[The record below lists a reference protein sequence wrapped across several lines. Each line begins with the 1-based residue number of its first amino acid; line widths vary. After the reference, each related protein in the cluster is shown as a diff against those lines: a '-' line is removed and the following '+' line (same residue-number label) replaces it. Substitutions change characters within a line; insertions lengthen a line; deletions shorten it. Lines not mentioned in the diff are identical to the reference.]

1 METYSKMKSSH
12 MKPRISVKK
21 ENFSEDVLHSVKA
34 LLQSRK
40 ELCNVSAGEWLKEG
54 NEENVIEIMFLGFAD
69 ETDASYVQELAAI
82 SVELSDLVKS
92 LHFCSL
98 SDNEVIFLKD
108 VKKPTQTSDGS
119 KLPNYLSDVI
129 CVMRISPMFLKLK
142 LDSVFSLL
150 SRYTAGVRYTVD
162 LHSVQKQHS
171 RTSLGEDD
179 DTNQSVSSIEDDF
192 VTAFEHLEE
201 EPSAVRDNASSN
213 CGTSRN
219 QRDAASQTIKVHCS
233 EDTGSKIIVSSLCQ
247 KSSAKSAASMTNIMG
262 IKKLS
267 SSVKSSVTTLISDS
281 WKQKSFYRPCS
292 SSDQVSYMLPKT
304 MFPSSPA
311 ESSESECSSPS
322 PIIFL
327 DEESYQKSLKAK
339 LDVPNIPVVKDGI
352 EDSDSEL
359 SEFFDS
365 FDQFDDL
372 DQCLESTC
380 KLIKEPTLGNPPQ
393 KRKFAQEK
401 SCSTSTMNPQ
411 NFKFDRPTLPAN
423 VRKPTPRKLESPYS
437 TACDVPDSPR
447 PVKSSS
453 EDTGTLFSP
462 IRSSAFSPLGS
473 CAADYLYQI
482 DSSSRE
488 GIRQND
494 CTFYNTFSD
503 YANSV
508 SFEIL
513 DSILHSQTT
522 SLQKHK
528 GDISCCGQA
537 TSKNEEVKVKLKRKS
552 FGKETDRKAK
562 FKHKPLMIKNS
573 IQKFA
578 TELVEKSFG
587 SAFKE
592 LQKGVSSCT
601 SALCHL
607 AAKLTSSVFQMAFY
621 EIGRRRAFLLKQHA
635 INSLANFLVGEAMTG
650 ALRELQ
656 YVKKQI
662 FTNTVT
668 RFAADLAE
676 ELVFE
681 GIMEVCQFSHPPTP
695 TTSQYQGF
703 EFGDPVVQSYAK
715 DLSESVI
722 QEAFIEL
729 SQVDVTFTTQAAISV
744 SVDNIKYVSA
754 ENTFQS
760 TQTSNTFPNFQER
773 ALIAPNLLQE
783 SKKECTIQEAL
794 FFTTG
799 IVSSIPV
806 PPAGRVLCQP
816 QTMFHVQ
823 KAMQRTLPLSTDSF
837 NMCNNS
843 MQNPDFVARKNEEE
857 KSSPRNIYLNSEH
870 KQIVEDS
877 QYLHKYC
884 DVEPKAKD
892 FSVNNGTESNRHA
905 VLQNY
910 SGTLLDIVV
919 SEAYEVIRSSR
930 VTKTVEEYAD
940 YLTRKIVPPA
950 APHSQILD
958 EGTSKNQFA
967 DHLTKHIICSAAETK
982 SKLSN
987 VCQPVMLVENLYPAA
1002 INWNTKLTGATK
1014 KQELEKQDTVSSVM
1028 QEQQMQLKLSI
1039 VPVSSSQCSLTSARE
1054 CAQEHKNEV
1063 DMLCSNTL
1071 FGSNVN
1077 LRSLNAEG
1085 FADASSYSVKCLHK
1099 PMQNGDDQNTQMTSF
1114 VQENWNRHINGL
1126 SSTMFSCGDSL
1137 QMDDKP
1143 NTSGMNS
1150 IVIPNAPPTT
1160 PYPVSSE
1167 WNLKKLTKKLKG
1179 ALAKEFAPATPPSTP
1194 HTPSVTGLS
1203 DTEHDSIPK
1212 EEFIFKLMRSLS
1224 EEVESS
1230 KGEEHSGRLSEPIE
1244 GSEKTVNYADHLA
1257 SNIISMATE
1266 MAAFYLDDK
1275 VVPGDSDKKY
1285 SVLRFLNERWG
1296 YANCMKNISE
1306 ETLKSLWNYAG
1317 DLAGDV
1323 ISDAKKMLSL
1333 RHCKL
1338 LRLKKVNGHIDCF
1351 YFRKKGKE
1359 CRPKERLC
1367 AVTDQWPREVDLSVL
1382 SLPSSLCPTGLI
1394 SKYPS
1399 CESVT
1404 EEYADHIIRVLKKEG
1419 ANSDLIMDQY
1429 ASRLAYRSIK
1439 SGLQQAAR
1447 NIKLNY
1453 NKRVF
1458 PVRHL
1463 QGNGKY
1469 KTLRLFNKQDNQ
1481 EIDAKRQIWSGIAHH
1496 CEDPACE
1503 NSSVPRNDCSGL
1515 FHFAESLAHT
1525 ITCDVRK
1532 KLKMSAVCLPK
1543 SLTDSCLYRKSNFT
1557 EVAGDIV
1564 KTTFSKTLVP
1574 LSERNKLYHST
1585 GSLNE
1590 YSHNESLIQTIDQ
1603 YARKVV
1609 DDTLEMSFET
1619 VSLQATDRRKSIDRF
1634 LYAEKLSQLSETECR
1649 YCSIKEQP
1657 YSAGSLS
1664 PYLTGQDSSSRLKK
1678 LSKSK
1683 HGSLSQKPRVFHF
1696 DMPKIHIDLE
1706 QRAIFA
1712 ERLVTA
1718 AIEKAEREL
1727 SNTSLAADSGIGQ
1740 DGISFAESLTTEIM
1754 TSAMTNIGQAAN
1766 ISCVGKDGF
1775 PPIEPVSQQMNL
1787 SVGDDST
1794 GSWSNLS
1801 FEDEHPDESS
1811 SFLHLSDSNGNSS
1824 SWSSLGLEGE
1834 MYEENISFPPSDS
1847 DGAEDKEEELN
1858 NPTNGVRP
1866 VDKVL
1871 VIMNIDMESGIV
1883 DPQLR
1888 TILQWI
1894 AASESE
1900 VSLLHFHETVRKE
1913 LILLSKRLR
1922 EKEWKVGDLL
1932 HAVLKYC
1939 ETMQKT
1945 SDGER
1950 SLRKPLFGWLLENA

>member
-1 METYSKMKSSH
+1 METCSKMKNSH

-21 ENFSEDVLHSVKA
+21 ENFNEEVLHSVKA
-34 LLQSRK
+34 LLKSRK

-54 NEENVIEIMFLGFAD
+54 DEENVIEIMFLGFAD

-82 SVELSDLVKS
+82 SQELSDLVKS

-108 VKKPTQTSDGS
+108 VKKLSQTADGS
-119 KLPNYLSDVI
+119 KIPNYLSGVI
-129 CVMRISPMFLKLK
+129 CVMRLSPMIPKLK

-150 SRYTAGVRYTVD
+150 SRYTAGIRYTVD
-162 LHSVQKQHS
+162 LHSVQKHHS
-171 RTSLGEDD
+171 QASLGEDD

-201 EPSAVRDNASSN
+201 DDPSTPCDNASSN

-219 QRDAASQTIKVHCS
+219 QRDAASQTIQHHCS
-233 EDTGSKIIVSSLCQ
+233 EDAGSKIIVSSLCQ
-247 KSSAKSAASMTNIMG
+247 KSAKSAASVTSIMG
-262 IKKLS
+262 IKKCS

-281 WKQKSFYRPCS
+281 WKQKSFYRPCC
-292 SSDQVSYMLPKT
+292 SSDQVSCMIPKT

-311 ESSESECSSPS
+311 ESSESDCSSPS

-327 DEESYQKSLKAK
+327 DEEGYQKSLKAK
-339 LDVPNIPVVKDGI
+339 LELPNIPVVKDGI

-365 FDQFDDL
+365 FDQFDDIELCL
-372 DQCLESTC
+372 DSTY
-380 KLIKEPTLGNPPQ
+380 KLIKEPILGNPPQ

-401 SCSTSTMNPQ
+401 PYSTTTMNPP
-411 NFKFDRPTLPAN
+411 NFKFDCPTLPAN

-437 TACDVPDSPR
+437 SACDVTDSPR
-447 PVKSSS
+447 PVKSSN

-473 CAADYLYQI
+473 CVTDHAYQI
-482 DSSSRE
+482 DTCKE
-488 GIRQND
+488 GIRKND

-503 YANSV
+503 SFANSV

-513 DSILHSQTT
+513 DSVLHSQTT
-522 SLQKHK
+522 SVQKHK
-528 GDISCCGQA
+528 GDISCRGQA
-537 TSKNEEVKVKLKRKS
+537 TSKNEAKAVKLKRKS

-562 FKHKPLMIKNS
+562 FKHKPLMIKS
-573 IQKFA
+573 GIQKFA
-578 TELVEKSFG
+578 ADLVEKSFG

-635 INSLANFLVGEAMTG
+635 INGLANFLVGEAMSG

-695 TTSQYQGF
+695 STSQCQGF
-703 EFGDPVVQSYAK
+703 EYGDPVVRSYAK

-729 SQVDVTFTTQAAISV
+729 SQADVTFTTQAAISV
-744 SVDNIKYVSA
+744 SVDNVKYVSA
-754 ENTFQS
+754 ENMLQS
-760 TQTSNTFPNFQER
+760 TQTSNTFSNFQDR
-773 ALIAPNLLQE
+773 VIIAPNLLQE
-783 SKKECTIQEAL
+783 SEKECTIQQAL

-823 KAMQRTLPLSTDSF
+823 KTAQRTHPLADSF
-837 NMCNNS
+837 NTCNNS
-843 MQNPDFVARKNEEE
+843 MQNPDFVVRKNEEVE
-857 KSSPRNIYLNSEH
+857 SSLRNIYLNSER
-870 KQIVEDS
+870 QIVENS
-877 QYLHKYC
+877 QQYFHK
-884 DVEPKAKD
+884 PKTKD
-892 FSVNNGTESNRHA
+892 FSVNNSTESNKHA
-905 VLQNY
+905 VFKDY
-910 SGTLLDIVV
+910 SGTMLDIVV
-919 SEAYEVIRSSR
+919 SEAYEVIRSSK

-940 YLTRKIVPPA
+940 CLTRKIVPPA
-950 APHSQILD
+950 VPHSQILD
-958 EGTSKNQFA
+958 ERALKNHVA
-967 DHLTKHIICSAAETK
+967 DHLAKRIVKCSTTETK
-982 SKLSN
+982 SKLPN
-987 VCQPVMLVENLYPAA
+987 VCQPVISVENLYPSA
-1002 INWNTKLTGATK
+1002 INWNTKPTGAINK
-1014 KQELEKQDTVSSVM
+1014 LESEKQDTVSSAL
-1028 QEQQMQLKLSI
+1028 QQQQQMQLKLSI
-1039 VPVSSSQCSLTSARE
+1039 FPVPSSQDSFTTARD
-1054 CAQEHKNEV
+1054 CAQERKNHEV

-1077 LRSLNAEG
+1077 LKSLNAEG
-1085 FADASSYSVKCLHK
+1085 FIDASSYSVKCLHK
-1099 PMQNGDDQNTQMTSF
+1099 PIQNSDYQNTKMASF
-1114 VQENWNRHINGL
+1114 DQENWNPHINGI
-1126 SSTMFSCGDSL
+1126 SSTMFSCGDFL
-1137 QMDDKP
+1137 QIDKS
-1143 NTSGMNS
+1143 NTSGTNS
-1150 IVIPNAPPTT
+1150 TVVPNAPPST

-1194 HTPSVTGLS
+1194 HTPSVTGLY
-1203 DTEHDSIPK
+1203 DTEHDSVPK
-1212 EEFIFKLMRSLS
+1212 EEFILKLMRSLS

-1230 KGEEHSGRLSEPIE
+1230 KAEEHSGRISEAIKR
-1244 GSEKTVNYADHLA
+1244 SEKTVNYADRLA
-1257 SNIISMATE
+1257 SSIITMATE

-1275 VVPGDSDKKY
+1275 VVLGNSDEKY

-1296 YANCMKNISE
+1296 YPTCMKNISE
-1306 ETLKSLWNYAG
+1306 ETLNSLWNYAG

-1323 ISDAKKMLSL
+1323 ISDAKKMLNLS
-1333 RHCKL
+1333 HCKL

-1351 YFRKKGKE
+1351 YFRKKSKE
-1359 CRPKERLC
+1359 CRPKERFC
-1367 AVTDQWPREVDLSVL
+1367 AMTDQWPREVDLSVL
-1382 SLPSSLCPTGLI
+1382 SLPSSLCTAGLI

-1429 ASRLAYRSIK
+1429 AGRLAYRSIK

-1447 NIKLNY
+1447 KIKLNY

-1458 PVRHL
+1458 PVRCS
-1463 QGNGKY
+1463 QGNAKY
-1469 KTLRLFNKQDNQ
+1469 QTLRLFNKQNNQ
-1481 EIDAKRQIWSGIAHH
+1481 EIDAKRQILSGIAHH
-1496 CEDPACE
+1496 CEDLACE
-1503 NSSVPRNDCSGL
+1503 NNSVSREECGDL

-1525 ITCDVRK
+1525 ITRDVRRK
-1532 KLKMSAVCLPK
+1532 FKMSAVCLPK

-1590 YSHNESLIQTIDQ
+1590 YSPNEGLIQTIEQ

-1609 DDTLEMSFET
+1609 DDALEMSFET
-1619 VSLQATDRRKSIDRF
+1619 VNLQATDRRKSIDRF
-1634 LYAEKLSQLSETECR
+1634 LYAEKLSRLSETECR
-1649 YCSIKEQP
+1649 YCSIKDQP
-1657 YSAGSLS
+1657 YSAGALC

-1683 HGSLSQKPRVFHF
+1683 HGSLAQKSRIFHF
-1696 DMPKIHIDLE
+1696 EMPKIHIDLE
-1706 QRAIFA
+1706 QRAVFA
-1712 ERLVTA
+1712 ERLVNA
-1718 AIEKAEREL
+1718 AIGKVEREL

-1754 TSAMTNIGQAAN
+1754 TSAMTNIGQAVN
-1766 ISCVGKDGF
+1766 ISSVGKDGF
-1775 PPIEPVSQQMNL
+1775 LPIESVSQQMNL
-1787 SVGDDST
+1787 SFGDDST

-1811 SFLHLSDSNGNSS
+1811 SFLHLSDS
-1824 SWSSLGLEGE
+1824 
-1834 MYEENISFPPSDS
+1834 
-1847 DGAEDKEEELN
+1847 DGAEDKDEELN
-1858 NPTNGVRP
+1858 NPTNGVEP

-1871 VIMNIDMESGIV
+1871 LIMNIDMEPRIV

-1888 TILQWI
+1888 TALQWI
-1894 AASESE
+1894 AASELE
-1900 VSLLHFHETVRKE
+1900 VSQLHFHEIARKE
-1913 LILLSKRLR
+1913 FILLSKRLR

-1939 ETMQKT
+1939 EMMQKT